1 MTGHLNK
8 FLILVAALV
17 IVATDLHAQGGV
29 NYSISSITPINFGS
43 IMPGATVVIN
53 PSAPEAAVISIVRSS
68 SGNATSNL
76 NIALPV
82 SFSSGSYSIP
92 ITINTGDVQL
102 IANNGTPTNPTTLP
116 NVSFS
121 LGGGGSKTLQVRI
134 GGSVT
139 IPVNT
144 IPGLY
149 TGTFTISISN
159 TAL

>member
-1 MTGHLNK
+1 MTGHVIK
-8 FLILVAALV
+8 FIVCVAALMF
-17 IVATDLHAQGGV
+17 ITTDLSAQGGV
-29 NYSISSITPINFGS
+29 NYTISSITPMNFGNV
-43 IMPGATVVIN
+43 MPGATVVIN
-53 PSAPEAAVISIVRSS
+53 PSSPEAAVISIVRTS
-68 SGNATSNL
+68 SGNARSNL

-82 SFSSGSYSIP
+82 SFTSGSYSIP

-121 LGGGGSKTLQVRI
+121 LGGGGSKTLEVRI

-139 IPVNT
+139 IPTNT